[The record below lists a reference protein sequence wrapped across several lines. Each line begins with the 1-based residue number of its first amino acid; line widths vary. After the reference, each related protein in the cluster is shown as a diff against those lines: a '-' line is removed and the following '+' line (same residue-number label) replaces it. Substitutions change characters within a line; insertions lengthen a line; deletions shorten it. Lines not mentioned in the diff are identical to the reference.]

1 MNLYHIFFFECK
13 LATYVWSLVA
23 YVIGAGNRPT
33 SFEQYWLWVHKY
45 LQNKKYVYT
54 VGLAA
59 ICWATWKSR
68 NNACFERK
76 LISSPT
82 EIICLASSFLSYW
95 AGLQKGSA
103 KEELEI
109 GAGAVKT
116 AAINFHPQE
125 TEGETGTVLLQ

>member
-33 SFEQYWLWVHKY
+33 SFEQYWLWVHKD

-59 ICWATWKSR
+59 YAGPSG
-68 NNACFERK
+68 
-76 LISSPT
+76 SP
-82 EIICLASSFLSYW
+82 EIMLAL
-95 AGLQKGSA
+95 
-103 KEELEI
+103 KE
-109 GAGAVKT
+109 
-116 AAINFHPQE
+116 N
-125 TEGETGTVLLQ
+125 